1 MTQDRRHHTVIQ
13 GKYECI
19 QCGFAAEVRTT
30 CTENMYVFIK
40 TVTNVD
46 VK

>member
-1 MTQDRRHHTVIQ
+1 MTQTRRHHTVIQ

-30 CTENMYVFIK
+30 CMYSLRLSQF
-40 TVTNVD
+40 
-46 VK
+46 